1 MKKRKAVLTVLLA
14 MGLLAGCAGRG
25 GNGNLAQDSSRIFV
39 TEEGRFKTVMVEPFT
54 DQDYS
59 NQEAFSEE
67 EMKSEIENEISAYNA
82 ANGSGIGVDSC
93 SIEKDSAS
101 LVLNYGTGEE
111 LVKFTAEFKDRAN
124 QVDALSIVPVS
135 QAVAEMESG
144 GVKILKS
151 NGKAVELSKLKEH
164 GEYRAVVVESN
175 NPVTI
180 QTQERLEFVSDNVIL
195 KDRYT
200 VQTTVG
206 KSYIIFK

>member
-14 MGLLAGCAGRG
+14 VGMLAGCAGRG
-25 GNGNLAQDSSRIFV
+25 GNGELALDSSRIFV
-39 TEEGRFKTVMVEPFT
+39 TGEGRFKTVMVEPFT

-59 NQEAFSEE
+59 NQEYFSEE
-67 EMKSEIENEISAYNA
+67 EMKSDIEQVISAYNA

-93 SIEKDSAS
+93 SIEKDSAN

-111 LVKFTAEFKDRAN
+111 LAKFTAEFKDRAN
-124 QVDALSIVPVS
+124 QVEALSIVPVRD
-135 QAVAEMESG
+135 VTAEIEAG
-144 GVKILKS
+144 GVRLLKS
-151 NGKAVELSKLKEH
+151 NGKEADLSKLKEK
-164 GEYRAVVVESN
+164 GEYRAVVVEAAG
-175 NPVTI
+175 PVTI

-200 VQTTVG
+200 VQTTAG

>member
-14 MGLLAGCAGRG
+14 VGMLAGCAGRG
-25 GNGNLAQDSSRIFV
+25 GNGELALDSSRIFV
-39 TEEGRFKTVMVEPFT
+39 TGEGRFKTVMVEPFT

-59 NQEAFSEE
+59 NQEYFSEE
-67 EMKSEIENEISAYNA
+67 EMKSDIEQVISAYNA

-93 SIEKDSAS
+93 SIEKDSAN

-111 LVKFTAEFKDRAN
+111 LAKFTAEFKDRAN
-124 QVDALSIVPVS
+124 QVEALSIVPVS
-135 QAVAEMESG
+135 DVTAEIEAG
-144 GVKILKS
+144 GVRLLKS
-151 NGKAVELSKLKEH
+151 NGKEAELSKLKEK
-164 GEYRAVVVESN
+164 GEYRAVVVEAAG
-175 NPVTI
+175 PVTI